1 MSEAAPQQ
9 AEASAEGPIERIVNA
24 LTIKIRDPN
33 PILVKELRSTFRT
46 NLFIR
51 FLYLSV
57 GVIGVIVLG
66 GGAMVAAG
74 PLPPAKVGQVVFQIF
89 FSMALL
95 VIALVAPAYAS
106 TSITGE
112 REQKTYE
119 SLILSG
125 MPAWRIIRGKFIA
138 AYASMFLVIVAL
150 GPVVGIAFLFGGIS
164 PGQVIVGFLGILL
177 VLAPAIALGVAVS
190 ARVGST
196 RIAILISTIV
206 FFPTAMFV
214 TTMVGVL
221 GEPAGREWSLAMEG
235 PFWWTEAL
243 TEHLFDPRILGLLVA
258 LPLYVFLM
266 PVWLF
271 LASAVAGIRPPAEDR
286 STPFKWWSI
295 VAALGMIIIVA
306 LVPLLT
312 GDAKDSAMTTC
323 IFAFIGQSLLLF
335 IALIF
340 MNEPPLPPRL
350 FVQRMQESKLG
361 FLGRAIGP
369 GAAPTLRFATAL
381 ILVTSFAM
389 AALPAVAR
397 HLYFPSWIH
406 GGAADIGLLV
416 MAAGNAA
423 VGFFFLSFGVWLR
436 VMLRNGIA
444 SRILS
449 IAALMT
455 VAILPFLFAVIVDP
469 NSIENLD
476 QSIPFFV
483 QLSPHAPAIVAL
495 DITSVEM
502 GVDGAISAVLPVLM
516 YTAFGGIFWVLVE
529 VRCAKVQRLDEERRQ
544 KRDELARTSEP
555 TVPLLSRASRPSLAT
570 AIAARGESQAKPFPE
585 GAGRAEMDAAASRP
599 GDDGDR
605 SDPGPGAD
613 ARDDEWQGSTEA
625 FELIREKG
633 DATEVEPVE
642 DVGDEFSDDDPDAE
656 TDIDAPPD
664 PERDG

>member
-1 MSEAAPQQ
+1 MSAAEERAAAPAPAPQ
-9 AEASAEGPIERIVNA
+9 APGPVERIVDA
-24 LTIKIRDPN
+24 LTRKIRDPN

-125 MPAWRIIRGKFIA
+125 MPSWRIIRGKFIA

-164 PGQVIVGFLGILL
+164 PGQVVVGFLGLLL
-177 VLAPAIALGVAVS
+177 VLAPAVALGVAVS

-196 RIAILISTIV
+196 RIAILIATIV
-206 FFPTAMFV
+206 FFPTAMFI
-214 TTMVGVL
+214 TMMVGVL
-221 GEPAGREWSLAMEG
+221 GEPAGDEWSLAMEG

-271 LASAVAGIRPPAEDR
+271 LASAVSGIRPPAEDR
-286 STPFKWWSI
+286 STPFKWWSL
-295 VAALGMIIIVA
+295 VAALGALVIVG
-306 LVPLLT
+306 LVPLLANNPE
-312 GDAKDSAMTTC
+312 GVSVAGVVFGIM
-323 IFAFIGQSLLLF
+323 GQTLLLF

-350 FVQRMQESKLG
+350 FTLRMMESKLG

-369 GAAPTLRFATAL
+369 GAAPTLRFAAGVI
-381 ILVTSFAM
+381 ILTSIAM
-389 AALPAVAR
+389 AILPAVTR
-397 HLYFPSWIH
+397 HFFWPAWH
-406 GGAADIGLLV
+406 RNGEADVALLV
-416 MAAGNAA
+416 LAAGNAA
-423 VGFFFLSFGVWLR
+423 VCFFFLAFGVWLR

-444 SRILS
+444 ARILA

-469 NSIENLD
+469 NSLERLD
-476 QSIPFFV
+476 DAIPFFI
-483 QLSPHAPAIVAL
+483 QLSPNAPSMVAGN
-495 DITSVEM
+495 IAANEM
-502 GVDGAISAVLPVLM
+502 DATDAVFAVLPVLI
-516 YTAFGGIFWVLVE
+516 YSALGGIFWVMVE
-529 VRCAKVQRLDEERRQ
+529 VRCAKVQRLDEERRA
-544 KRDELARTSEP
+544 KREELARTSEP
-555 TVPLLSRASRPSLAT
+555 TMPILSRGSRPSLAT
-570 AIAARGESQAKPFPE
+570 AIAGRNEQPTDKPFPE
-585 GAGRAEMDAAASRP
+585 GAGAAEMQAADDSR
-599 GDDGDR
+599 
-605 SDPGPGAD
+605 A
-613 ARDDEWQGSTEA
+613 AEVAAEWQGSTEA
-625 FELIREKG
+625 FPLTREKEGEG
-633 DATEVEPVE
+633 DEEVEAAPEAAKPPPDFDPGSESDAATEVDSREPE
-642 DVGDEFSDDDPDAE
+642 HDE
-656 TDIDAPPD
+656 
-664 PERDG
+664 

>member
-1 MSEAAPQQ
+1 
-9 AEASAEGPIERIVNA
+9 VNA
-24 LTIKIRDPN
+24 LTLKIRDPN

-95 VIALVAPAYAS
+95 VISLVAPAYAS
-106 TSITGE
+106 TSITAE

-119 SLILSG
+119 SLLLSG
-125 MPAWRIIRGKFIA
+125 MPAWRIVRGKFIA

-164 PGQVIVGFLGILL
+164 PGQVVVGFLGILL
-177 VLAPAIALGVAVS
+177 VLAPAVALGVAVS

-196 RIAILISTIV
+196 RIAILIATIV

-214 TTMVGVL
+214 TTMIGVL
-221 GEPAGREWSLAMEG
+221 GEPAGDEWALAMEG

-243 TEHLFDPRILGLLVA
+243 TEHFLDPRILGLLVA

-286 STPFKWWSI
+286 STPFKWWSV
-295 VAALGMIIIVA
+295 VAVLGMIVIVA

-312 GDAKDSAMTTC
+312 ADAKDAAMTSVLFGTV
-323 IFAFIGQSLLLF
+323 GQSLLLF

-350 FVQRMQESKLG
+350 FTQRMKESKLG
-361 FLGRAIGP
+361 FIGRAIGP
-369 GAAPTLRFATAL
+369 GAAPTLRFATAVIL
-381 ILVTSFAM
+381 ITSFAM
-389 AALPAVAR
+389 AALPSLAR
-397 HLYFPSWIH
+397 HLYWPTWD
-406 GGAADIGLLV
+406 GGGEADVGLLV
-416 MAAGNAA
+416 LAAGNAA
-423 VGFFFLSFGVWLR
+423 ICFFFLSFGVWLR

-444 SRILS
+444 SRILA

-455 VAILPFLFAVIVDP
+455 MAILPFLFAVIIDP
-469 NSIENLD
+469 NSVENLD
-476 QSIPFFV
+476 ESIPFFV
-483 QLSPHAPAIVAL
+483 QLSPNAPTIVAF
-495 DITSVEM
+495 DITSGEM
-502 GVDGAISAVLPVLM
+502 EVTGAMYAALPVLM

-529 VRCAKVQRLDEERRQ
+529 VRCAKVQRLDDERRA

-555 TVPLLSRASRPSLAT
+555 TVPLLTRGSRPSLAT
-570 AIAARGESQAKPFPE
+570 AIAARSEEKAKPFPE
-585 GAGRAEMDAAASRP
+585 GAGRKEMEAAA
-599 GDDGDR
+599 GG
-605 SDPGPGAD
+605 GASGS
-613 ARDDEWQGSTEA
+613 DEWQGSTEA
-625 FELIREKG
+625 FELTREKEG
-633 DATEVEPVE
+633 GAGSETETDAASGTGPGTGTGEPSDFSESDPDAATEVDPREPE
-642 DVGDEFSDDDPDAE
+642 PD
-656 TDIDAPPD
+656 T
-664 PERDG
+664 